1 MSEPIKVIYKVKND
15 NGKYQYYIYVYIG
28 SIPDNIM
35 KILEKIKNT
44 TFYDSLMT
52 MTLND
57 MRDITTFYGIRW
69 YTFFFNK
76 YHIRHT
82 IDTILKNKKILSEL
96 KDKYGDTWITEH
108 IVNAPRQLPQHAY
121 DFIIKRALVQH
132 ELRTHKTSEYVQEDV
147 SDYLVNSSREFISAE
162 LSRSESESSELSESS
177 KLSESSDVYKSK
189 FTASDGL
196 SDVEPILSQ
205 EHDVSTSHVET
216 DYTKSIMSGGD
227 DESIESGDE
236 IDEGE
241 YGTDD
246 NESIQETHDS
256 YEDELEDIEQL
267 YNAEDNVNKK
277 DTEKAV
283 SLIQKVLNSDDII
296 KKKESK
302 MIKFDV
308 SKDTNI
314 YAELLTDVF
323 VKNYVTEQY
332 IFKDDTIKV
341 IKNKI
346 FCSIKNNPRFGKKS
360 YLLPSR
366 QYLWSE
372 YFYGDKIQKVM
383 LGLKWLQKNE
393 LLKIDIEPF
402 DNIKVYTELRGSI
415 KTLRDDLRRV
425 NSKIRKD
432 DDDNNILFDY
442 EGYFDNN
449 EIFLIDVYNEIGLH
463 NFLTADAITNLTDT
477 YLRIYFPRI
486 SQPNIR
492 HIIDYINDNQAVEK
506 DTIERN
512 YESINTDLLL
522 ENEVVNVVEKVKREE
537 KYTHIMKEN
546 YITQSMINVMLN
558 SADIEKFKRIDMFQ
572 IFDDFVP
579 SETYPFLQYMAPDGS
594 VLFKLNEDEMNKYKQ
609 DKDISNV
616 IGMWFQNVTTGI
628 SFKIKA
634 DKINSSGFRFMTVNL
649 SDLGKL
655 DYKIQWK
662 IEDHAVVDD
671 IAITYDIIRSL
682 IKEINTSSIKN
693 KFDLPENKDFKTAFI
708 TTIQHYELDKDYTI
722 DHNEL
727 SQFARYFFP
736 YFALVIDPKKR
747 VSKVHENALVSKYGT
762 YLRYKRI
769 SKYED
774 VTKIE
779 QRIMYF
785 VKNYE
790 YTDKLIIDEISKQF
804 NITLEKA
811 AEHLKNTL
819 QKWPK
824 IRKARHELKKFT
836 GDIKY
841 KSPGID
847 ASLQGKTRDKYNI
860 RISGARDKQQLN
872 RIITALNVLIY
883 LYADIY
889 LAKKQKWQYLKDKL
903 KKLNNIAER
912 RHIVSDFVKYS
923 AEKMNIKAMAE
934 TDKRRIGYKP
944 EKGQSHYTR
953 VCQNSGTQQRRRP
966 QQFTATNIEEMI
978 KSGYSFN
985 KATGMYERRIMTKE
999 NGKTVSKILRAV
1011 KLNTYDESGNPEG
1024 NEVYYTC
1031 SPDKNGIHAYVGF
1044 LSRSKNPNGEYMP
1057 CCFKKDQY
1065 TSDNEEKRTLFM
1077 KGIGQMSEDIDQPK
1091 VSFSDQLYILQDTNK
1106 IQPDRF
1112 GFLPKLLNA
1121 YLNDAIGLKRVYVQ
1135 HNLISAPDGY
1145 FFKYGIKHEPNSFL
1159 SAISVALDI
1168 QIDNLISKLVSAL
1181 SKDKDDI
1188 LFTSLNNGDIRTQ
1201 FGTRNSYIK
1210 YLKDIEN
1217 IDHTMVEHLL
1227 CTPTIINS
1235 SGLNIVTFL
1244 RVSKKD
1250 FDGVVHD
1257 DCVLVCNNSEEVTNI
1272 TEPQRETILLYLE
1285 NDNYYPIF
1293 NVTKK
1298 SKSDKSIEIQK
1309 IYNYKNDR
1317 TNIVNH
1323 IKEFYQNNCV
1333 EKTIRSIV
1341 NKESIL
1347 LAKTLY
1353 KKLVEHK
1360 NSDYTPISQY
1370 IDKQN
1375 KCHYIVTQ
1383 KNILIPVTIS
1393 GSIYNLPIISDISEY
1408 IDTYTNTITK
1418 LTRIYNEFDGKI
1430 PVRPISVNYDKKT
1443 DNAISVKNIIVQ
1455 TGMHIPV
1462 KSEQIPIKKIES
1474 DNLTIETTPA
1484 YDTIDA
1490 ELLQMGDVP
1499 ELRGNVVQKSPNI
1512 SRETDDR
1519 IKNVSYE
1526 KYVAETYNLFRYTL
1540 SDYINQSD
1548 MAKVREKIIKII
1560 NSRDSKQIKV
1570 LNIKTILY
1578 KLIDDDLLQLHLKIA
1593 KEVLNDSLGIPE
1605 SEQSFESLNVDNLSV
1620 TSDEKSDDEKSDD
1633 GKLDAFADTLSEPNI
1648 EQSGGRHKFIHII
1661 DQQPNVDGYL
1671 VKNIRTTCDMR
1682 SSTSPDTHPK
1692 QNCSLEPQCS
1702 WDHGGCIFS
1711 LTRKLIIMYVNRVS
1725 AELADNG
1732 VNAYELLHIDEYSV
1746 SRVVNKNYF
1755 AERKNQKIIK
1765 STSDNVLQA
1774 INLFFGKTDTVKF
1787 GKNRKLLT
1795 NQDDIEKLQHENPL
1809 KDFGNKYIQVIIP
1822 NNNTLL
1828 RAYANAYHWNEN
1840 PYSDISVRNIG
1851 YYGQIQ
1857 TDIMIYLKSLIIDW
1871 FLDQHNNSIATKI
1884 LTQYTKEETINA
1896 YIIKLASN
1904 VSNNFDGTLELYV
1917 LNKIQHIPI
1926 IIYEGD
1932 TITKVFDEEIFTD
1945 NLGKYSKI
1953 QKAISLQFD
1962 YSDDSSSYSSIGVI
1976 YFK

>member
-1 MSEPIKVIYKVKND
+1 
-15 NGKYQYYIYVYIG
+15 
-28 SIPDNIM
+28 M
-35 KILEKIKNT
+35 KILEKIKET

-57 MRDITTFYGIRW
+57 MRDITNFYGVKW

-76 YHIRHT
+76 YHIRHM
-82 IDTILKNKKILSEL
+82 IDTVMKNKKILSEL
-96 KDKYGDTWITEH
+96 KDKYGEQWITEH
-108 IVNAPRQLPQHAY
+108 IVDAPRQLPQHAY
-121 DFIIKRALVQH
+121 DFIIKRGLVQH
-132 ELRTHKTSEYVQEDV
+132 ELRTHKTSEYVPEDT
-147 SDYLVNSSREFISAE
+147 SDYYVNTSREFVSANTE
-162 LSRSESESSELSESS
+162 LSDMKHQGTDVVASDSESSISTPESDVLGSESESS
-177 KLSESSDVYKSK
+177 DIYKSR
-189 FTASDGL
+189 FTNSDDL
-196 SDVEPILSQ
+196 SVSDSTKTDVKQSQSIL
-205 EHDVSTSHVET
+205 
-216 DYTKSIMSGGD
+216 SGGD
-227 DESIESGDE
+227 DESIESIDE
-236 IDEGE
+236 TDEGE

-246 NESIQETHDS
+246 IESTQEINDS
-256 YEDELEDIEQL
+256 YEEELEDIEQL
-267 YNAEDNVNKK
+267 YNAEDSVNKK

-283 SLIQKVLNSDDII
+283 SLIQKVLNSDDIM

-346 FCSIKNNPRFGKKS
+346 FCSIKNNPRFGKKN

-372 YFYGDKIQKVM
+372 YFYNDKIQKVM

-492 HIIDYINDNQAVEK
+492 HIIDYINDNQSVEK

-522 ENEVVNVVEKVKREE
+522 ENEVVNVVEKVKRDE
-537 KYTHIMKEN
+537 KYTYIMKEN

-558 SADIEKFKRIDMFQ
+558 SKDIENFKRIDMFQ
-572 IFDDFVP
+572 IFDDFIP

-594 VLFKLNEDEMNKYKQ
+594 VLFKLNEEEMNKYKQ

-616 IGMWFQNVTTGI
+616 IGMWFQNVTTGL

-671 IAITYDIIRSL
+671 IAITYDVIRSL
-682 IKEINTSSIKN
+682 IKEINTSSIKH

-708 TTIQHYELDKDYTI
+708 TTIQHYELEKDYTI

-747 VSKVHENALVSKYGT
+747 VSKVHENELVSKYGT

-785 VKNYE
+785 VRNYE

-1077 KGIGQMSEDIDQPK
+1077 KGIGQMSEDTDQPK

-1135 HNLISAPDGY
+1135 HNLISAPEGY

-1159 SAISVALDI
+1159 SAIANTLDI
-1168 QIDNLISKLVSAL
+1168 SIDNLISKLINAL
-1181 SKDKDDI
+1181 NKDKDDI
-1188 LFTSLNNGDIRTQ
+1188 LFTSLNNGDIRTK
-1201 FGTRNSYIK
+1201 FRTRNSYIK

-1217 IDHTMVEHLL
+1217 IDFSMVEHLI
-1227 CTPTIINS
+1227 CTPNIINNF
-1235 SGLNIVTFL
+1235 GLNIVTFL

-1250 FDGVVHD
+1250 FDGVAHD

-1272 TEPQRETILLYLE
+1272 TEPHRDTILLYLE

-1298 SKSDKSIEIQK
+1298 SKNDKSIEIQK
-1309 IYNYKNDR
+1309 TYKYTNEH

-1333 EKTIRSIV
+1333 EKTIRSII

-1375 KCHYIVTQ
+1375 KCHYIITQ

-1393 GSIYNLPIISDISEY
+1393 GSIYNLPIISDISQY
-1408 IDTYTNTITK
+1408 VDTYANTITK
-1418 LTRIYNEFDGKI
+1418 LTHIYNEFDGKI

-1443 DNAISVKNIIVQ
+1443 DTAISVKNIIVQ
-1455 TGMHIPV
+1455 TGMHVPV

-1484 YDTIDA
+1484 YDMIDT
-1490 ELLQMGDVP
+1490 ELSQMGDSISDIQLHGS
-1499 ELRGNVVQKSPNI
+1499 EIQKSSKIVPG
-1512 SRETDDR
+1512 TDER
-1519 IKNVSYE
+1519 VKSVSYE

-1540 SDYINQSD
+1540 SDYINKQE
-1548 MAKVREKIIKII
+1548 MTKVREKLIKII
-1560 NSRDSKQIKV
+1560 SSHDRKQLKV

-1578 KLIDDDLLQLHLKIA
+1578 KLIDDDLLQLHLKVA
-1593 KEVLNDSLGIPE
+1593 NEVTNVSEE
-1605 SEQSFESLNVDNLSV
+1605 SAQSFESLNADDLSM
-1620 TSDEKSDDEKSDD
+1620 TSDEQSEDEKSDELEKISDMV
-1633 GKLDAFADTLSEPNI
+1633 SEPNI
-1648 EQSGGRHKFIHII
+1648 EQSGGKAKFIHII
-1661 DQQPNVDGYL
+1661 DQLPNVDGYM
-1671 VKNIRTTCDMR
+1671 VKNIRTTCD
-1682 SSTSPDTHPK
+1682 TKPK
-1692 QNCSLEPQCS
+1692 QTCSLDPQCS
-1702 WDHGGCIFS
+1702 WDRGGCIFS

-1732 VNAYELLHIDEYSV
+1732 VNAYELLHIDDYSV

-1774 INLFFGKTDTVKF
+1774 INLFFGKADTVKF
-1787 GKNRKLLT
+1787 GKNRKLPT
-1795 NQDDIEKLQHENPL
+1795 NQDDIEQLQHENPL
-1809 KDFGNKYIQVIIP
+1809 KDFGNKFIQVIIP

-1851 YYGQIQ
+1851 YYGQVQ

-1871 FLDQHNNSIATKI
+1871 FLDQHNNNVATK
-1884 LTQYTKEETINA
+1884 LLAQYTKEKTINS

-1904 VSNNFDGTLELYV
+1904 VSNIFDGTLELYV

-1932 TITKVFDEEIFTD
+1932 VITKVFDGEIFTD
-1945 NLGKYSKI
+1945 NLGKYSKT
-1953 QKAISLQFD
+1953 QKAINLQFD
-1962 YSDDSSSYSSIGVI
+1962 YSDDTNSSSSIGVI